1 MTRWQP
7 HATLGVQSDT
17 VDTTK
22 HGFALQQG
30 KRSQLRS
37 EANTLSRFLDHPLL
51 IEKPLPHFSPL

>member
-1 MTRWQP
+1 P